1 MLLKASQF
9 SVQYFLD
16 LVIYAIFQFMLII
29 QKSEDS
35 EQHNRT
41 CLKSLAAWRAIVRR
55 RLLSAFLHINV
66 RLHNQCPT
74 GGI

>member
-29 QKSEDS
+29 QKSE
-35 EQHNRT
+35 QHNRT
-41 CLKSLAAWRAIVRR
+41 CLKSLAPWRAIVRR